1 MEPAAKFE
9 DISIPVTSEEGDF
22 EVSGVLGVP
31 EWWPSGARV
40 GVILAPGT
48 GGRHDDPFLT
58 ELQRL
63 LTERKLLTL
72 KFNFHFGEE
81 GRKRPDSML
90 VLRQT
95 YRAAVQMFSADPTS
109 APAHVF
115 AGGVGLGAKVASH
128 VATSRVRVTGLYA
141 LGYPLHTSGK
151 PEKLDADQLY
161 RIITPMLF
169 IQGSKA
175 KNCDIPTLRR
185 VLGRVGAPTALH
197 VVEEADHLFKVAKK
211 SGRTQEEVTAE
222 CMAAMTSWFEK
233 AAGAAQ

>member
-9 DISIPVTSEEGDF
+9 ELKIPVASEDGEV

-40 GVILAPGT
+40 GVVLAPGSS
-48 GGRHDDPFLT
+48 GRHDDPLLT
-58 ELQRL
+58 ELHRQ

-72 KFNFHFGEE
+72 KFNFPFGEA
-81 GRKRPDSML
+81 GKKRPDSDL

-95 YRAAVQMFSADPTS
+95 FRAAIQMFTADATS

-115 AGGVGLGAKVASH
+115 VGGVGLGARVASQ
-128 VATSRVRVTGLYA
+128 VATGRVSVTGLFA
-141 LGYPLHTSGK
+141 LGYPLHTAGK
-151 PEKLDADQLY
+151 PEKLDAEQLY

-169 IQGSKA
+169 VQGSKA
-175 KNCDIPTLRR
+175 KNCDLDTLRR

-211 SGRTQEEVTAE
+211 SGRTPEDVTAE
-222 CMAAMTSWFEK
+222 CLAAMETWFQK
-233 AAGAAQ
+233 IAGGA